1 MGREYDAGEH
11 TTRTQTPPKKE
22 ELVSD
27 TPQNRLT
34 RFARV
39 QVIFA
44 SIHIAMVLAT
54 CMVAGSLGLQQRQR
68 HQQLLDASRDIIT
81 LHREVLE
88 RTEAATIVLDTVH
101 CSKTPLTLATDV
113 HPVFRNSGRTVAKEV
128 TLTWYLTIRGVPL
141 GPKPLEPLPS
151 KTFIPIGG
159 NIIGEPLAVS
169 TALNKDSLALVNAGK
184 MHLTVLGTLEFSDV
198 FDHKHHVDFS
208 AVYMPNT
215 ACDFRLISVVDQR
228 LP

>member
-1 MGREYDAGEH
+1 MRINTHNEH
-11 TTRTQTPPKKE
+11 DERMSDIPK
-22 ELVSD
+22 
-27 TPQNRLT
+27 NRLT
-34 RFARV
+34 RFVRV

-44 SIHIAMVLAT
+44 SIQTAMLLAT
-54 CMVAGSLGLQQRQR
+54 CMVAGSLGLQQRQK
-68 HQQLLDASRDIIT
+68 HQQLLDASRDILT

-159 NIIGEPLAVS
+159 NIVGEALAVS
-169 TALNKDSLALVNAGK
+169 TALTKDSLALVQEGK
-184 MHLTVLGTLEFSDV
+184 MHLTVLGTLEFADV
-198 FDHKHHVDFS
+198 FDRKHAVDFS
-208 AVYMPNT
+208 TVYMPNT
-215 ACDFRLISVVDQR
+215 ACDFRIISVVDQR
-228 LP
+228 IP

>member
-1 MGREYDAGEH
+1 MSIK
-11 TTRTQTPPKKE
+11 TPYEKE
-22 ELVSD
+22 ERVSA
-27 TPQNRLT
+27 TPEKRLP
-34 RFARV
+34 RFVRV

-44 SIHIAMVLAT
+44 SIQTAIVLVT
-54 CMVAGSLGLQQRQR
+54 CMVAVYIGLQQQAI
-68 HQQLLDASRDIIT
+68 HQQLLDASRDTIQ

-88 RTEAATIVLDTVH
+88 RTEVATIVLDTVH
-101 CSKTPLTLATDV
+101 CAKTPLTLATEV

-128 TLTWYLTIRGVPL
+128 TLTWYLTLRGVPL
-141 GPKPLEPLPS
+141 GPKPVDPPPS

-159 NIIGEPLAVS
+159 NIVGDALAVS

-198 FDHKHHVDFS
+198 FDHKHAVDFS
-208 AVYMPNT
+208 AVYVPNT

-228 LP
+228 IP